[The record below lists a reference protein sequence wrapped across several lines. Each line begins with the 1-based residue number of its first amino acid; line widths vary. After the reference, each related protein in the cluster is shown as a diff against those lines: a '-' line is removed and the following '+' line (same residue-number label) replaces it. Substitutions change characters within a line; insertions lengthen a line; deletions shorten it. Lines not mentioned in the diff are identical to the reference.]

1 MSKRELIESAKEI
14 GIQVIKA
21 RNSKDANRI
30 GVHLLNPT
38 AQELESAIYTAER
51 DMFPAIVIH
60 NSRTWPQADKAAA

>member
-1 MSKRELIESAKEI
+1 MSKRRLIEAAKEV

-21 RNSKDANRI
+21 RHAKDAQRI

-60 NSRTWPQADKAAA
+60 NSRTWPQAEAAAA